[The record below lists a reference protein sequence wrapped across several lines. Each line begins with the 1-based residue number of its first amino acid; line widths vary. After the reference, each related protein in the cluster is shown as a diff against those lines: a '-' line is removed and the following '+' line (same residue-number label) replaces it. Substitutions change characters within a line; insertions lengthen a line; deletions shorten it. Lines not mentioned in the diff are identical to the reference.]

1 MAYPNRLGEF
11 VVNRNSEDWP
21 KQIRYI
27 ERRPV
32 TGKGVF
38 NPWETERQRVLWQA
52 ENDAWKKIVPLK
64 AEYAQKEKVMKQNI
78 AIFNSHL
85 AELERVAGKK
95 VGLGPIG
102 TYGGM
107 ALAVIPGFGWTAAA
121 FSAFSMIFEMIG
133 GNKKKKRINEL
144 MRIMED
150 ARVKMERAQK
160 RLQAIVIELDAL
172 LQTTGNVQASQS
184 AYAQA
189 VKAKMEQD
197 TLRRVSTD
205 KASAK
210 LYAAEVARYRQM
222 NTNRVDYTSDD
233 L

>member
-11 VVNRNSEDWP
+11 VVNWNSEDWP

-197 TLRRVSTD
+197 VVKRNMLD
-205 KASAK
+205 KG
-210 LYAAEVARYRQM
+210 YARLHEQEVARVRQM
-222 NTNRVDYTSDD
+222 NRNRVDYSSDS